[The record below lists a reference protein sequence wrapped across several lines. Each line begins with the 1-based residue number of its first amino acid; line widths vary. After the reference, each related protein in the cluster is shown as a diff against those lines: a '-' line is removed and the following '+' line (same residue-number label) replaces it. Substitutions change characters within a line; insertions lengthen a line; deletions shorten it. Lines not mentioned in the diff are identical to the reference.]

1 MRSPPANSLP
11 DYAGPS
17 APPMLKA
24 NGVHLVATGFD
35 TGENHGSLDAN
46 AYPKLEALRAQGQAL
61 SWIAQALIMQTQ
73 ALNKQ
78 FDALCSESSIER
90 SIHAP
95 T

>member
-1 MRSPPANSLP
+1 MS
-11 DYAGPS
+11 
-17 APPMLKA
+17 KA
-24 NGVHLVATGFD
+24 NGGHLVAPGFD
-35 TGENHGSLDAN
+35 MGENHGSLDAN
-46 AYPKLEALRAQGQAL
+46 TNTKLEALRAQGQAL
-61 SWIAQALIMQTQ
+61 SWIAQALLMQTQ